1 MKHICGLL
9 AAGLLLLTHS
19 SNGQLVIMP
28 GSFVTADTTSTIVLN
43 NIGVANHAAVGKFN
57 NVFRLTGDAE
67 IGLGG
72 SEPIRF
78 NKIVLEKNANSKLVL
93 TQDITL
99 EKSLL
104 FKAGMIDLNGR
115 TIKLEPQATLVNENK
130 SSRII
135 GPRGG
140 FVSIQA
146 NIASS
151 AANPGNL
158 GATITSPGV
167 IGDVTIKRGHKAQS
181 GISMNQSIERY
192 YDIEFANRNLSKARL
207 SFDHFDVELNGQ
219 EETRTKV
226 YKSDDQGFHWREQSV
241 NNRVQDVELTG
252 KTNTS
257 ERWTLATPDD
267 FGTEK
272 GSSTGV
278 LRTWPNPARNYFY
291 VQADAD
297 GDAHIQVFDVSGKSF
312 GAYTVK
318 KGNAIKV
325 ENLSPGV
332 YVIKADGKNLDKST
346 RVIVMDKNKNQT
358 PRIFKTPTESKMN

>member
-1 MKHICGLL
+1 MKNICGLL

-28 GSFVTADTTSTIVLN
+28 GSFVTADTTSAIVLN
-43 NIGVANHAAVGKFN
+43 NIGVANHAAASKFD

-72 SEPIRF
+72 SEPMRF
-78 NKIVLEKNANSKLVL
+78 NKIVLEKSANSKLVL

-104 FKAGMIDLNGR
+104 FNAGMIDLNGR

-130 SSRII
+130 SSRIT

-158 GATITSPGV
+158 GATITSSGV

-181 GISMNQSIERY
+181 GISMDQSIERY
-192 YDIEFANRNLSKARL
+192 YDIEFANKNLSQARL

-219 EETRTKV
+219 EEARIKV
-226 YKSDDQGFHWREQSV
+226 YKSDDQGFHWREQNA
-241 NNRVQDVELTG
+241 NNRMQDVELTG
-252 KTNTS
+252 KTSTS
-257 ERWTLATPDD
+257 ERWTLATPDELS
-267 FGTEK
+267 TEK
-272 GSSTGV
+272 GSPTGV
-278 LRTWPNPARNYFY
+278 LRTWPNPATNYFY

-312 GAYTVK
+312 GAFTAK
-318 KGNAIKV
+318 KGNVMKI

-332 YVIKADGKNLDKST
+332 YIIKADGKNLSKSL
-346 RVIVMDKNKNQT
+346 RVIVMGNNTKQMPALLKKPSTNKW
-358 PRIFKTPTESKMN
+358 